1 MTDRPTHLHQAGA
14 VEPIRAGMLRLH
26 HIGARSGARRV
37 TPLAYWP
44 VSDTSVAVL
53 ASNYGA
59 ERHPAWYH
67 NLMAHPDAVVEIDG
81 DCWAVRSRVAPQA
94 ERALTVD
101 RIARSSG
108 AVRAAISRT
117 SRQIPAVVLE
127 LTGRLG
133 EPTNSEPPSSTCP
146 VSLRSDCER
155 C

>member
-1 MTDRPTHLHQAGA
+1 MTQRSTPLDHAA
-14 VEPIRAGMLRLH
+14 VVEPISAGMLRLH
-26 HIGARSGARRV
+26 HVGARSGARRV

-44 VSDTSVAVL
+44 LSDTSVAVL

-67 NLMAHPDAVVEIDG
+67 NLVAHPDARVDIDG
-81 DCWAVRSRVAPQA
+81 DSWAVRARVAPQA
-94 ERALTVD
+94 ERALIVD
-101 RIARSSG
+101 RIARSSS

-133 EPTNSEPPSSTCP
+133 EPT
-146 VSLRSDCER
+146 D
-155 C
+155 